1 MAERARRLG
10 PLRFDEVLD
19 LALYHHDLGFYATGS
34 GAGRGGADFLT
45 SPEVGPL
52 FGAVLARALDSWWDG
67 LGRPDPFVVVEAG
80 AGSGAL
86 AAAVLAAR
94 PACAP
99 ALRYVLV
106 ERSARW
112 RERQAARL
120 PLEPAG
126 MVLGP
131 MVVADSDLGPQPVA
145 GIGPLVTTLAE
156 LPVGPFD
163 GVVVANEL
171 LDNLAFRL
179 LQRGSAGG
187 WSEVRVTAELEECL
201 VEAPGAVA
209 AEAERLVGAA
219 EVPAGARIPLQ
230 HAAAAWL
237 RGALASLLR
246 GRVVVI
252 DYADT
257 TPAMARRPW
266 TDWVRT
272 YRGHRRGGDPLRH
285 LGEQD
290 VTCEVAVDQLAAV
303 APLASSRSQAEFL
316 RASGLDQLAADARRR
331 WEERAHIGDLEAL
344 KARST
349 ASEAAALTDPT
360 GLGAFRVLEW
370 TTGR

>member
-1 MAERARRLG
+1 M
-10 PLRFDEVLD
+10 
-19 LALYHHDLGFYATGS
+19 ALYHEDVGFYASGS

-52 FGAVLARALDSWWDG
+52 FGTVLARALDGWWDE

-94 PACAP
+94 PECSV

-112 RERQAARL
+112 RERQGSRL
-120 PLEPAG
+120 ALEPAG

-131 MVVADSDLGPQPVA
+131 MLVADSDLGPQPVA
-145 GIGPLVTTLAE
+145 GIGPLVTSLGD
-156 LPVGPFD
+156 LPVGPFE
-163 GVVVANEL
+163 GIVLANEL

-179 LQRGSAGG
+179 LERGEDGG

-201 VEAPGAVA
+201 VEAPEAVA
-209 AEAERLVGAA
+209 ADADRLVAGA
-219 EVPAGARIPLQ
+219 EITTGARIPLQ
-230 HAAAAWL
+230 HAAGAWL
-237 RGALASLLR
+237 RAALASLLR
-246 GRVVVI
+246 GRVVVF

-257 TPAMARRPW
+257 TPSMAARPW

-272 YRGHRRGGDPLRH
+272 YRAHGRGGPPLAD

-290 VTCEVAVDQLAAV
+290 VTCEVAVDQLALV
-303 APLASSRSQAEFL
+303 SPLAVDRSQAEFL
-316 RASGLDQLAADARRR
+316 RAYGVDDVAEKARRR
-331 WEERAHIGDLEAL
+331 WHERAHVGDLDAL
-344 KARST
+344 KSRST
-349 ASEAAALTDPT
+349 VTEAAALTDPA
-360 GLGAFRVLEW
+360 GLGSFRVLEW
-370 TTGR
+370 ARA